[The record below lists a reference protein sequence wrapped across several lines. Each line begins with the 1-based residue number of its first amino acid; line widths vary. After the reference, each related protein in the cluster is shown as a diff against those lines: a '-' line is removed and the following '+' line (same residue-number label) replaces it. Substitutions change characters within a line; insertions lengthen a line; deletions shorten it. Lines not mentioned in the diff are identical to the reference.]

1 MESTFSSGES
11 TTGRIGV
18 QHTGKRGPGTSS
30 YTFVKPRVQC
40 VPAATQ
46 QPARDRYG
54 QKLPYSALPSLGN
67 DPALMYSVHIVGQQR
82 QMAVCLTQ
90 LARLEPDE
98 GPQSPRQRRMACGCK
113 RNDGDQRLKQCTLQS
128 PHSPPPSTGGSS
140 LVYAE
145 SFCLP
150 PTSGGPST
158 DETMME

>member
-113 RNDGDQRLKQCTLQS
+113 RNDGDQRLKHFAKPTLSTTIYGRQQRGLCRNFLS
-128 PHSPPPSTGGSS
+128 PAHQWW
-140 LVYAE
+140 
-145 SFCLP
+145 
-150 PTSGGPST
+150 PTN
-158 DETMME
+158 